1 MTDLINQL
9 MNDKAVY
16 RTAPATPGL
25 LIIYLDPRKYSL
37 VVLDSSHHIS
47 IIKRCFWDL
56 KKY

>member
-25 LIIYLDPRKYSL
+25 LNIPYIF
-37 VVLDSSHHIS
+37 I
-47 IIKRCFWDL
+47 L
-56 KKY
+56 K